1 MPRTGQKIARLS
13 AAARA
18 PEAGSAGRPARKSTK
33 APPEPSPLK
42 PRRAD
47 RKEDRMKE
55 VMITR
60 RIFEPGDIIRPKK
73 TETLPRGRALVYH
86 SYLKK
91 DGNVSYKVIQEDKRV
106 RSWFQYEDNT
116 YELVDHVDLGK
127 LFTKGE

>member
-1 MPRTGQKIARLS
+1 
-13 AAARA
+13 
-18 PEAGSAGRPARKSTK
+18 
-33 APPEPSPLK
+33 
-42 PRRAD
+42 
-47 RKEDRMKE
+47 MKE
-55 VMITR
+55 VTITR

-73 TETLPRGRALVYH
+73 TETLLRGRALVYH

-91 DGNVSYKVIQEDKRV
+91 DGNISYKVIQEDKRV